1 MANILILTLDRQGAN
16 HNQWISPLS
25 SEHNVF
31 IDDALLFPPNFFN
44 KNKAEMAIIETDA
57 TSADLTPVL
66 PLIRSGLKILILG
79 KNWPEE
85 EQIHAF
91 IAGCYGYCEVD
102 VAAELLPKAVNSI
115 LKGDVWMPRQL
126 IPKVIDML
134 AKLSLPVNQ
143 AYKPSGEK
151 KKALDILTHREIDV
165 AKMLS
170 EGLSNKS
177 IASML
182 NISER
187 TVKAHLTSIF
197 QKLEVQDRLQLALFL
212 KDIN

>member
-1 MANILILTLDRQGAN
+1 
-16 HNQWISPLS
+16 
-25 SEHNVF
+25 
-31 IDDALLFPPNFFN
+31 
-44 KNKAEMAIIETDA
+44 MAIMEIDA
-57 TSADLTPVL
+57 TSADLAPVL

-79 KNWPEE
+79 KNWSEE

-102 VAAELLPKAVNSI
+102 VAAQLLPKAVNSI

-126 IPKVIDML
+126 IPKVIGML
-134 AKLSLPVNQ
+134 AKLSPSVNQ

-151 KKALDILTHREIDV
+151 KKTLDILTHREIDV